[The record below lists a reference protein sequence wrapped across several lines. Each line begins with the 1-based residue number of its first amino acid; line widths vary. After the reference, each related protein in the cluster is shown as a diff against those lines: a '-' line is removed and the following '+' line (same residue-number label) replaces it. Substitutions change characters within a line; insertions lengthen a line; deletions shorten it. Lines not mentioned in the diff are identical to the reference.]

1 MPTDLSNQP
10 LSSFEGAS
18 ARTDQQKAAL
28 LASVAQ
34 AGTAGVQQYQQA
46 QAQTNDLRGQAI
58 NSALG
63 AAQTSP
69 LGAIPGGASAVTAP
83 IEQNFAMRQADLAQG
98 QATFT
103 QDIERQRAGNES
115 FFGQM
120 QQALPV
126 VESRTKLAI
135 QQILAE
141 QEEAR
146 QQRDLQKQ
154 MAQMQLQEAQTRA
167 SSAGQDQRT
176 PEEIEYAQLR
186 NEGLRNENSSVRE
199 GNAIKQAATA
209 KLESFRQSESPK
221 VMSIIERAFDY
232 DDPIKFLDSLVGTQL
247 EMAGTADKGGRGK
260 GHVPGA
266 LNYEYILDRVRQ
278 IQNAKPQGT
287 NTNLL
292 TTFGIG

>member
-1 MPTDLSNQP
+1 MPTDLSNQS
-10 LSSFEGAS
+10 LSSFEGAA
-18 ARTDQQKAAL
+18 ARTDAQKAAL
-28 LASVAQ
+28 LASIAQ
-34 AGTAGVQQYQQA
+34 SGTAGVQQYQAA
-46 QAQTNDLRGQAI
+46 QSQTADLRGQAI

-69 LGAIPGGASAVTAP
+69 LSTIPGGANQVTAP

-103 QDIERQRAGNES
+103 QDIERQKAGNES

-126 VESRTKLAI
+126 VENRTKLAI

-141 QEEAR
+141 QEDAR

-154 MAQMQLQEAQTRA
+154 LAQMQLQEAQTRA

-186 NEGLRNENSSVRE
+186 NEGLRNENASVRDA
-199 GNAIKQAATA
+199 GAVKQAATA
-209 KLESFRQSESPK
+209 KLEAFRQSESPK

-247 EMAGTADKGGRGK
+247 ELASVADKGGRGK
-260 GHVPGA
+260 GHTQGA

-278 IQNAKPQGT
+278 IQNAKP
-287 NTNLL
+287 
-292 TTFGIG
+292 